1 MYNAVDSTVTDYTG
15 QINNNLVASIYFILF
30 MIIGSMFMMNLFVG
44 VVINTFK
51 FEKEKLGLNYLL
63 TET

>member
-1 MYNAVDSTVTDYTG
+1 MYHAVDSTVPDYTG

-44 VVINTFK
+44 IVINTFK

>member
-15 QINNNLVASIYFILF
+15 QLNNNLVASIYFILF